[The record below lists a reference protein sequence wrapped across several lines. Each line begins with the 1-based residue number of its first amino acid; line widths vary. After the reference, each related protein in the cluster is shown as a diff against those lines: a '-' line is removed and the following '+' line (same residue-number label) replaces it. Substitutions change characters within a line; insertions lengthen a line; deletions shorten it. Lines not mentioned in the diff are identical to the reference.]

1 MKDKIKNNSYLKN
14 IDFKGFYSN
23 NLIIKIVCLFLAI
36 FLWSFVME
44 NKNPVVTKD
53 IPVIGV
59 EYRGVDKLRED
70 GRVIISPKAATI
82 SMRVEGRRNTITKM
96 KNSEIKAFV
105 DVKSIKVDSETLP
118 IELSLPQGVNVTDQS
133 DETLLVKT
141 ETVDTVKF
149 PIRIMKV
156 GDLPDNV
163 EVDSIKLDPQEITVS
178 GAKTYLNSIDYAS
191 VKIDQSNIDKDI
203 NLDLPINLSL
213 KDDAAKSFL
222 TKSSESCKV
231 IIDVLLK
238 KDVEIKPVVT
248 NIPDGLN
255 VAKITFSRPT
265 VKIKGQ
271 DDIIKSHSHITTK
284 PINLTNLKQ
293 GENTVDVSLDL
304 PQSIVLAE
312 GSNGRI
318 TATVVLE
325 K

>member
-53 IPVIGV
+53 IPVISV

-70 GRVIISPKAATI
+70 GRVIISPKTPTI

-105 DVKSIKVDSETLP
+105 DVRSIKVDSETLP
-118 IELSLPQGVNVTDQS
+118 IELSLPQGVNVVDQS

-248 NIPDGLN
+248 NIPNGLN

-271 DDIIKSHSHITTK
+271 DDIIKSHSHVTTK
-284 PINLTNLKQ
+284 PIDLTDFKE
-293 GENTVDVSLDL
+293 GENSVDITLDL